1 MLVSS
6 RDDALS
12 EVVGFVL
19 LLALIV
25 VALSLYQ
32 VYGVPAAGRENEI
45 AHMNQVKDRFVDY
58 KIALD
63 SLWLNDREGVLL
75 STAFDLG
82 TGAATTA
89 GSALSFPILSPAGSG
104 GTLVVKS
111 GGANLTIKGND
122 ITLGDYTTLLQDL
135 PLGSLSYTSSN
146 HYWVDQTWTYQM
158 GAVFL
163 TQEGNTTVRVGP
175 SIAAAKTKDEN
186 VTLTVAPIS
195 LEGSAGLE
203 GSATIAGSGPARVET
218 RMRRSDSPDSPPVET
233 YDCVNL
239 TIEASGDQVMAAA
252 WKRAFDEVKA
262 RAIEENIDPS
272 WVKTE
277 KSGNTAT
284 LTVQPMGEK
293 KVFLSIYPANYTVTI
308 HNAASLL
315 E

>member
-1 MLVSS
+1 MPVSS

-63 SLWLNDREGVLL
+63 SLWLNDREGVLI

-122 ITLGDYTTLLQDL
+122 TPLLQDL

-163 TQEGNTTVRVGP
+163 TREGNATVRVGP

-218 RMRRSDSPDSPPVET
+218 RMRRSGSPPVET
-233 YDCVNL
+233 YYEWVNL
-239 TIEASGDQVMAAA
+239 TIEADNPATAAA
-252 WKRAFDEVKA
+252 WNRAFGEVRQ
-262 RAIEENIDPS
+262 RAIEENISSS
-272 WVKTE
+272 WVTTE

-284 LTVQPMGEK
+284 LTVQPEGGK
-293 KVFLSIYPANYTVTI
+293 KVFLKVYPANYTVTI

>member
-1 MLVSS
+1 MPVSS

-63 SLWLNDREGVLL
+63 SLWLNDREGVLI

-122 ITLGDYTTLLQDL
+122 TTLLQDL

-163 TQEGNTTVRVGP
+163 TQEGKTTVRVAP
-175 SIAAAKTKDEN
+175 SIS
-186 VTLTVAPIS
+186 VASVDGNISIDITPIR
-195 LEGSAGLE
+195 LE

-218 RMRRSDSPDSPPVET
+218 RMRRSGSPTIFEDGSNGYT
-233 YDCVNL
+233 MVNL
-239 TIEASGDQVMAAA
+239 TIDASDDPVMAAA
-252 WKRAFDEVKA
+252 WKRAFDEVRQ
-262 RAIEENIDPS
+262 RAIEESIDPS
-272 WVKTE
+272 WVTTE

-284 LTVQPMGEK
+284 LTVKPEGGK
-293 KVFLSIYPANYTVTI
+293 KVFLKVYPANYTVTI

>member
-1 MLVSS
+1 MPVSS

-111 GGANLTIKGND
+111 GGANLTIKRYPATTRPAARKPLLHLIKPLLGGPDLD
-122 ITLGDYTTLLQDL
+122 IPDGWGL
-135 PLGSLSYTSSN
+135 PHPGGEYDGASRAVYCGGEDGGRECHPNRS
-146 HYWVDQTWTYQM
+146 HDQTR
-158 GAVFL
+158 GF
-163 TQEGNTTVRVGP
+163 GRP
-175 SIAAAKTKDEN
+175 
-186 VTLTVAPIS
+186 
-195 LEGSAGLE
+195 
-203 GSATIAGSGPARVET
+203 
-218 RMRRSDSPDSPPVET
+218 
-233 YDCVNL
+233 
-239 TIEASGDQVMAAA
+239 
-252 WKRAFDEVKA
+252 
-262 RAIEENIDPS
+262 
-272 WVKTE
+272 
-277 KSGNTAT
+277 
-284 LTVQPMGEK
+284 
-293 KVFLSIYPANYTVTI
+293 
-308 HNAASLL
+308 
-315 E
+315 